1 MASLKKKPSPDGLFA
16 DCRTRSLQFDKL
28 LGRVEQKLSRFLP
41 HSTLCVGLSGGLDSM
56 VLLHLLAALRQ
67 RQPFVLRAIHVHHGL
82 SEYADEWA
90 QFALD
95 SAAQLRVECNVER
108 VSLAPYLKQGVEGA
122 ARTARYEVFARQTCD
137 VLLLAQHRDDQA
149 ETVLL
154 NLLRGSGLRG
164 LAAMPEYRRLNEH
177 VGILR
182 PLLDISRAEL
192 AEYAAEQGLAWVE
205 DESNLDSRYDRN
217 FLRNEIFPALR
228 TVWPS
233 ANATLARVAVHA
245 AEADELLQELAV
257 ADLVQCVEGGVFD
270 LSVDLSPLRLR
281 NALRFWLTQQG
292 LQLDA
297 RAFEELIRI
306 ALFAAIDAQP
316 ALVWRGRAI
325 RRYRQKLYITA
336 AEQAA
341 FADALMPWQLEMRV
355 ASGVLAWR
363 EAALGIE
370 LSRLQQ
376 GRLELRNRLGGES
389 LRLHVGGPRRSLKQL
404 YQEAAVPPWLR
415 LNTPLVYLD
424 GELAAVP
431 GLGVDAVFRA
441 GNGQQAFTPH
451 WRPD

>member
-1 MASLKKKPSPDGLFA
+1 MASLRK
-16 DCRTRSLQFDKL
+16 TQSLDL
-28 LGRVEQKLSRFLP
+28 LKRVEQKLSRFLP

-82 SEYADEWA
+82 SRHADEWA
-90 QFALD
+90 QFAAD
-95 SAAQLRVECNVER
+95 SAARLGVECQIER

-122 ARTARYEVFARQTCD
+122 ARTARYEVFAQQTCD

-164 LAAMPEYRRLNEH
+164 LAAMPEYRRLNEQI
-177 VGILR
+177 GIVR
-182 PLLDISRAEL
+182 PLLDVSRAEL

-217 FLRNEIFPALR
+217 FLRNEIFPALK

-233 ANATLARVAVHA
+233 AHATLARVAVHA
-245 AEADELLQELAV
+245 SEADALLQELALADLARCV
-257 ADLVQCVEGGVFD
+257 ADGVFD
-270 LSVDLSPLRLR
+270 LSVDLSSLRLR
-281 NALRFWLTQQG
+281 NVLRFWLTQYG

-316 ALVWRGRAI
+316 ALVWRDRAI

-336 AEQAA
+336 AEQGA
-341 FADALMPWQLEMRV
+341 FVDVLMPWQEKMHLV
-355 ASGVLAWR
+355 SGVLDWR
-363 EAALGIE
+363 VSDIGIAPE
-370 LSRLQQ
+370 QLMQ
-376 GRLELRNRLGGES
+376 GCLELRGRVGGE
-389 LRLHVGGPRRSLKQL
+389 RLHLATDGPRRSLKQL
-404 YQEAAVPPWLR
+404 YQEAHVPPWLR
-415 LNTPLVYLD
+415 QNTPLVYLN

-431 GLGVDAVFRA
+431 GVGVDAAFRA
-441 GNGQQAFTPH
+441 KKGAHAFAPF
-451 WRPD
+451 WLPVSACDDSLASA

>member
-1 MASLKKKPSPDGLFA
+1 MLRSLKSD
-16 DCRTRSLQFDKL
+16 RL
-28 LGRVEQKLSRFLP
+28 LERVEQKLSRFLP
-41 HSTLCVGLSGGLDSM
+41 HSTLCVGLSGGLDSI

-67 RQPFVLRAIHVHHGL
+67 RRPFMLRAIHVHHGL
-82 SEYADEWA
+82 SAHADEWA
-90 QFALD
+90 QFAVD
-95 SAAQLRVECNVER
+95 RAASLGVACHIER
-108 VSLAPYLKQGVEGA
+108 VSLAPFLKQGIEGA
-122 ARTARYEVFARQTCD
+122 AREARYEVFARQACD

-164 LAAMPEYRRLNEH
+164 LAAMPEYRCLNEQ

-192 AEYAAEQGLAWVE
+192 AKYAAEQGLAWVE

-233 ANATLARVAVHA
+233 ANATLARVAEHA
-245 AEADELLQELAV
+245 AEADELLQELAT
-257 ADLVQCVEGGVFD
+257 ADFALCVKEGVFD
-270 LSVDLSPLRLR
+270 LSVDLSLLRLR
-281 NALRFWLTQQG
+281 NVLRFWLTQQG

-316 ALVWRGRAI
+316 ALVWRDRAI
-325 RRYRQKLYITA
+325 RRYRQGLYITA
-336 AEQAA
+336 ARQAV
-341 FADALMPWQLEMRV
+341 FTDVPMSWQSEMRL

-363 EAALGIE
+363 EAAVGIDIN
-370 LSRLQQ
+370 RLQQ
-376 GRLELRNRLGGES
+376 GRLELRNRMGGES
-389 LRLHVGGPRRSLKQL
+389 LRLRADGPRRSLKQL

-424 GELAAVP
+424 GALAAVP
-431 GLGVDAVFRA
+431 GLGIDAAFRA
-441 GNGQQAFTPH
+441 GDGQQAFAPH
-451 WRPD
+451 WLSG

>member
-1 MASLKKKPSPDGLFA
+1 MRSLKSD
-16 DCRTRSLQFDKL
+16 RL
-28 LGRVEQKLSRFLP
+28 LKRVEQKLSRFLP

-67 RQPFVLRAIHVHHGL
+67 RRPFMLHAIHVHHGL
-82 SEYADEWA
+82 SAHADEWA
-90 QFALD
+90 QFAVD
-95 SAAQLRVECNVER
+95 SAALLGVECNVER

-122 ARTARYEVFARQTCD
+122 ARTARYEVFARQACD

-164 LAAMPEYRRLNEH
+164 LAAMPEYRRLNEQ

-192 AEYAAEQGLAWVE
+192 ADYAAEQGLAWVE
-205 DESNLDSRYDRN
+205 DESNFDSRYDRN

-228 TVWPS
+228 AVWPS
-233 ANATLARVAVHA
+233 ANATLARVAEHA
-245 AEADELLQELAV
+245 AEADELLQELAT
-257 ADLVQCVEGGVFD
+257 ADLALCVKEGVFD
-270 LSVDLSPLRLR
+270 LSVDLSLLRLR

-297 RAFEELIRI
+297 RAFEELMRI

-316 ALVWRGRAI
+316 ALVWRDRAI
-325 RRYRQKLYITA
+325 RRYRQKLYVTA
-336 AEQAA
+336 ARQAV
-341 FADALMPWQLEMRV
+341 FADVLMPWQSEMRL

-363 EAALGIE
+363 EAAVGIE
-370 LSRLQQ
+370 LSRLQL
-376 GRLELRNRLGGES
+376 GRLELRNRMGGES
-389 LRLHVGGPRRSLKQL
+389 LRLRADGPRRSLKQL

-415 LNTPLVYLD
+415 LNAPLVYLD
-424 GELAAVP
+424 GTLAAVP
-431 GLGVDAVFRA
+431 GLGVDEAFRA
-441 GNGQQAFTPH
+441 GNGQQAFAPH
-451 WRPD
+451 WLSD

>member
-1 MASLKKKPSPDGLFA
+1 M
-16 DCRTRSLQFDKL
+16 
-28 LGRVEQKLSRFLP
+28 
-41 HSTLCVGLSGGLDSM
+41 GLSGGLDSI

-67 RQPFVLRAIHVHHGL
+67 RRPFMLRAIHVHHGL
-82 SEYADEWA
+82 SAHADEWA
-90 QFALD
+90 QFAVD
-95 SAAQLRVECNVER
+95 RAASLGVACHIER
-108 VSLAPYLKQGVEGA
+108 VSLAPFLKQGIEGA
-122 ARTARYEVFARQTCD
+122 AREARYEVFARQACD

-164 LAAMPEYRRLNEH
+164 LAAMPEYRCLNEQ

-192 AEYAAEQGLAWVE
+192 AKYAAEQGLAWVE

-233 ANATLARVAVHA
+233 ANATLARVAEHA
-245 AEADELLQELAV
+245 AEADELLQELAT
-257 ADLVQCVEGGVFD
+257 ADFALCVKEGVFD
-270 LSVDLSPLRLR
+270 LSVDLSLLRLR
-281 NALRFWLTQQG
+281 NVLRFWLTQQG

-316 ALVWRGRAI
+316 ALVWRDRAI
-325 RRYRQKLYITA
+325 RRYRQGLYITA
-336 AEQAA
+336 ARQAV
-341 FADALMPWQLEMRV
+341 FTDVPMSWQSEMRL

-363 EAALGIE
+363 EAAVGIDIN
-370 LSRLQQ
+370 RLQQ
-376 GRLELRNRLGGES
+376 GRLELRNRMGGES
-389 LRLHVGGPRRSLKQL
+389 LRLRADGPRRSLKQL

-424 GELAAVP
+424 GALAAVP
-431 GLGVDAVFRA
+431 GLGIDAAFRA
-441 GNGQQAFTPH
+441 GDGQQAFAPH
-451 WRPD
+451 WLSG